1 MSPLPG
7 VRGESQ
13 EGRGEPHPVK
23 KVPVPPPSRPQLN
36 RSRWGEKG
44 KCWQVLKGVAGVA
57 PPGLPPA
64 RPLRGLAYI
73 LPGARDAEDPRGGGA
88 GCPGAGLQE
97 HPGCREVGCP
107 SQTAQPPVY
116 PSAPSPRGS
125 EQSHPARVGALQTAP
140 RAGAPA
146 STHPV
151 PDLGREPV
159 GRALVELRGA
169 HGGTDGPGA
178 GRADLGTGCGRTVRD
193 RAERRPRRPLAGG
206 ANVLIRRGSAEFL
219 WPPLPEPPSAAGD
232 PPSRRSHPASPP
244 GGRGPRRSLWSYGK
258 LRQRGVVWA
267 SYLLPTPYHSE
278 RTPNPKVWSGSP
290 SLPLQTPTSLYPPGL
305 SLSEGMYTGIRAG

>member
-1 MSPLPG
+1 MGSPRRGEGSHTLLRRPRSRPLP
-7 VRGESQ
+7 VPNLTARG
-13 EGRGEPHPVK
+13 
-23 KVPVPPPSRPQLN
+23 
-36 RSRWGEKG
+36 GEKG
-44 KCWQVLKGVAGVA
+44 KCWQVLRGSRGSLL
-57 PPGLPPA
+57 PDSHPPA
-64 RPLRGLAYI
+64 LSGVLLTSFQELGTRKTPGV
-73 LPGARDAEDPRGGGA
+73 GARDVRGR
-88 GCPGAGLQE
+88 GCRST
-97 HPGCREVGCP
+97 PGCREVGCP
-107 SQTAQPPVY
+107 SQTAQSPVY

-125 EQSHPARVGALQTAP
+125 EQSHPARVGALQAAP

-232 PPSRRSHPASPP
+232 PPSRQSHPASPP

-290 SLPLQTPTSLYPPGL
+290 SLPLQTPTSLYPPRL
-305 SLSEGMYTGIRAG
+305 SLSEGMYSGIRAG